1 MDTTTRDDTPCK
13 ILNSYCDVNTG
24 GKCDATSDYVVSKDY
39 TKHLHPNPPIVMN
52 SSKRCYQILE
62 CFDLFQIHT
71 SFLKYSMLHFRKKY
85 IDEDGSWNHIK
96 THSHNAT
103 RWNELFR
110 VVTFTIPSYIV
121 YNRIRVLLIC
131 GNPPLPGW
139 SKHFDMMDD
148 TCCQR
153 PTTRYSTMI
162 DKRMLRV
169 HKDESANYQYSVSYL

>member
-1 MDTTTRDDTPCK
+1 MQ
-13 ILNSYCDVNTG
+13 NSQQLLRCEHWGNLRCDFELCCFKG
-24 GKCDATSDYVVSKDY
+24 LHKSPTSQHYYV
-39 TKHLHPNPPIVMN
+39 TN

-62 CFDLFQIHT
+62 CFDLFQIQT
-71 SFLKYSMLHFRKKY
+71 SFLKYSMLYFRKKY

-96 THSHNAT
+96 THSHSTT

-110 VVTFTIPSYIV
+110 VVTFTIPTYIV

-148 TCCQR
+148 TCSQR

-162 DKRMLRV
+162 DKHTLRV
-169 HKDESANYQYSVSYL
+169 HKDESVNYQYSVSYL